1 MAKNLLQLAS
11 QLREI
16 WKQLGLN
23 QKVTVVAAALLVLA
37 GLGGV
42 AIWSYRADYALLYS
56 HLDDTEMAKVV
67 QALDEAK
74 ILGRPGAGGSIYV
87 PSDKVHTLRMQLAGK
102 GIGRGGIVGFE
113 IFDKPNFGLSD
124 FVQHANYLRAIQGE
138 LERTIAQLNEIESAR
153 VMIALPENRLLSESQ
168 KRPTASV
175 FVRVRGDQLL
185 DPQAIN
191 SIRFLVANSVEGLQP
206 NHVVVADNHGRV
218 LSESSEPDS
227 LAGLSANQLSLRQKY
242 EQYLSRKAEEMLV
255 PLVGVGGAV
264 VRVSADINFDSK
276 NTTTETY
283 DPDGQVAR
291 TTTIDDSTT
300 VSATAANNGA
310 AGVAANANLDTT
322 TNAPGAGGPQ
332 TTSQTKKKSTTSAFD
347 VSKTVST
354 IQKSPGDIKRLSAAV
369 FVAVKVE
376 GTGAERKVVPRTE
389 DELKKISSIVQSA
402 LGVQQ
407 TNDMGRIDELTLM
420 EIPFNETLNL
430 ELNKQLDVTQQHL
443 FYWDL
448 VRNLIYP
455 GLAMVVLFFFWR
467 TFKRTAPDHLPV
479 GVPLSQF
486 AGNGQHHGNGHGM
499 PDWSKTPEPGVVT
512 VDVLNRLVREN
523 PDNMSQAIRT
533 WLTRSVKPGA
543 KN

>member
-23 QKVTVVAAALLVLA
+23 QKVTVVAAAFLVLA
-37 GLGGV
+37 GLGGL
-42 AIWSYRADYALLYS
+42 AFWGNRADFALLYS
-56 HLDDTEMAKVV
+56 RLDDTEAAKVI

-74 ILGRPGAGGSIYV
+74 IKWRPGGNGAIYV

-102 GIGRGGIVGFE
+102 NIGRGGIVGYE

-138 LERTIAQLNEIESAR
+138 LERTIGQLNEIESAR

-175 FVRVRGDQLL
+175 LVRVRGNQLL

-255 PLVGVGGAV
+255 PLVGIGGAV

-300 VSATAANNGA
+300 VSATAAANGA
-310 AGVAANANLDTT
+310 AGVVANANLDTT
-322 TNAPGAGGPQ
+322 TNAPGSGGPQ
-332 TTSQTKKKSTTSAFD
+332 TTSQTKKKSTTSSFD

-354 IQKSPGDIKRLSAAV
+354 MQKTPGDIKRLSAAV

-376 GTGAERKVVPRTE
+376 GTGAERKEVPRTE
-389 DELKKISSIVQSA
+389 DELKNIRMIVGSA
-402 LGVQQ
+402 LGIQQ
-407 TNDMGRIDELTLM
+407 TNDVGRMDELTVVQ
-420 EIPFNETLNL
+420 IPFNETVNL
-430 ELNKQLDVTQQHL
+430 ELNKQLDVTQQRL

-448 VRNLIYP
+448 IRNLIYP
-455 GLAMVVLFFFWR
+455 GLALMVLFFFWR
-467 TFKRTAPDHLPV
+467 TFKRTAPDSLPV

-486 AGNGQHHGNGHGM
+486 SGNGQHRGNGHGL
-499 PDWSKTPEPGVVT
+499 PDWSKAPEPGVVT
-512 VDVLNRLVREN
+512 VDVLNRLVKEN